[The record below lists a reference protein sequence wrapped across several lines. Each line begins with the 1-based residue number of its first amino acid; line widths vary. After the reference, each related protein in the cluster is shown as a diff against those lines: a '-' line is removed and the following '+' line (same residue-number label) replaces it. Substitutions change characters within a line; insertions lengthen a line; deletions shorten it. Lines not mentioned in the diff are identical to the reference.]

1 MSWRAAISAWTRK
14 HVGCQREHERDESD
28 LCASVGGWWR
38 WWSGVDGGGGLTSR
52 KRAQPTGRLV
62 CSRKPSLKAGGG
74 GEEALEPLRWRRS
87 SLCCPLQG
95 GMGLQRHGPGLGP
108 GAALVVAS
116 READLA
122 QLPCPIARPASFGDE
137 VHHAEGR
144 LSSLAC
150 RDAARAVEICVGPLA
165 PCSKREKGKGKGRLA
180 ILVGNLQSGCR
191 PWVPGVSQRLGA
203 SPGNTLLRKS
213 PRRPLS
219 LHQRCPLSLPAL
231 PASLQDP
238 DQYSNLSFSV
248 GESTLS
254 CLEQK
259 RCLRGSLRPLL
270 LTSPVRPVAET
281 DRTLEHPAH
290 WTTSSSLYPLFQEVQ
305 QRKTRKPQNAL
316 LQTYHNFSFS
326 RRQNRL
332 DRRPSPGSSPFTR
345 LKRRRRVSAATPV
358 TTPSTAVNRPSTA
371 PRAIDSGLDRHR
383 LIHPTPSTTPDPTT
397 QVRVAHDQPCFTAVL
412 RSQGLPSPELARE
425 TSPRPSCISR
435 RLPALPVGN
444 AHTRRLKTLSSHLQ
458 VHLAS
463 GCPHLLK
470 IPLVSPPQPTA
481 ACMSPEPPAPRP
493 TCCA

>member
-28 LCASVGGWWR
+28 LCASVGG

-203 SPGNTLLRKS
+203 SPGNTLLRKAHGALS
-213 PRRPLS
+213 PSTRGAPFLFLLCLPLS
-219 LHQRCPLSLPAL
+219 KIRINIPTSLFL
-231 PASLQDP
+231 W
-238 DQYSNLSFSV
+238 
-248 GESTLS
+248 ESPS
-254 CLEQK
+254 CLVSNK
-259 RCLRGSLRPLL
+259 KGVCVVLSVHSFLH
-270 LTSPVRPVAET
+270 
-281 DRTLEHPAH
+281 HPSA
-290 WTTSSSLYPLFQEVQ
+290 
-305 QRKTRKPQNAL
+305 
-316 LQTYHNFSFS
+316 
-326 RRQNRL
+326 
-332 DRRPSPGSSPFTR
+332 PSPKPTVHWNIPPTG
-345 LKRRRRVSAATPV
+345 
-358 TTPSTAVNRPSTA
+358 RP
-371 PRAIDSGLDRHR
+371 RH
-383 LIHPTPSTTPDPTT
+383 HY
-397 QVRVAHDQPCFTAVL
+397 
-412 RSQGLPSPELARE
+412 
-425 TSPRPSCISR
+425 
-435 RLPALPVGN
+435 
-444 AHTRRLKTLSSHLQ
+444 TLYS
-458 VHLAS
+458 
-463 GCPHLLK
+463 
-470 IPLVSPPQPTA
+470 
-481 ACMSPEPPAPRP
+481 
-493 TCCA
+493 

>member
-1 MSWRAAISAWTRK
+1 MRGTRAICVRVW
-14 HVGCQREHERDESD
+14 V
-28 LCASVGGWWR
+28 
-38 WWSGVDGGGGLTSR
+38 GGGGCGVVWMAVEALTSR

-95 GMGLQRHGPGLGP
+95 GMGLQQHGPGLGP

-165 PCSKREKGKGKGRLA
+165 PCSEREKGKGKGRLA

-248 GESTLS
+248 GESILS

-270 LTSPVRPVAET
+270 LTPPVCPVAET
-281 DRTLEHPAH
+281 DRTLDDLVITIPSIPRGATTQNSETTKRIASDLPQLLLLPPSKPSGPSPVARFQPIHPPEAS
-290 WTTSSSLYPLFQEVQ
+290 SSSLSC
-305 QRKTRKPQNAL
+305 NAG
-316 LQTYHNFSFS
+316 YHSFNG
-326 RRQNRL
+326 RQPSL
-332 DRRPSPGSSPFTR
+332 DRPP
-345 LKRRRRVSAATPV
+345 
-358 TTPSTAVNRPSTA
+358 
-371 PRAIDSGLDRHR
+371 RHR
-383 LIHPTPSTTPDPTT
+383 L
-397 QVRVAHDQPCFTAVL
+397 RVGPPQA
-412 RSQGLPSPELARE
+412 
-425 TSPRPSCISR
+425 
-435 RLPALPVGN
+435 N
-444 AHTRRLKTLSSHLQ
+444 SSHT
-458 VHLAS
+458 VHHS
-463 GCPHLLK
+463 
-470 IPLVSPPQPTA
+470 
-481 ACMSPEPPAPRP
+481 
-493 TCCA
+493 